1 MSVNAGCSCES
12 CHGHY
17 ALVDKLKAE
26 VWSQP
31 IDAVKL
37 ARYVRAK
44 QTGKIPSDP
53 AYAAHVRH
61 SKFVP
66 NLEFTRAELTDRS
79 VKVYRRTA
87 SLEERSTGPDRK
99 FPNASVTDIREYVQ
113 KFEQLNNL
121 VSTMKG

>member
-1 MSVNAGCSCES
+1 MSVSGGCSCGS
-12 CHGHY
+12 CQGHF
-17 ALVDKLKAE
+17 ALVDKLEAK
-26 VWSQP
+26 VWRQP
-31 IDAVKL
+31 IDPVKL

-44 QTGKIPSDP
+44 QTGKIPADP
-53 AYAAHVRH
+53 AYAAHVRR
-61 SKFVP
+61 SQFVP

-87 SLEERSTGPDRK
+87 SLEERSSGPDRK
-99 FPNASVTDIREYVQ
+99 FPNASVTDVREYVQ